1 MTATGTIIFKGY
13 VKLGCQSH
21 GRDKYLLRLI
31 MWVNGQT
38 GPFKELNQVVTVAQA
53 LLLYNPGKA
62 FNLYS

>member
-13 VKLGCQSH
+13 VKLGCQPH
-21 GRDKYLLRLI
+21 GHDRLPPKTHY
-31 MWVNGQT
+31 VGNDQT
-38 GPFKELNQVVTVAQA
+38 GPFKEPNQVVTVAQT